1 MTGNLPSRVDRAA
14 IERII
19 QRAAELQTGER
30 EIGESL
36 TPDEVISLGREVGI
50 PEPYL
55 RQALMEEQ
63 GRLMVPAPR
72 GFLDRTMGDGIV
84 SAQRVVRGD
93 PEDVER
99 TLAAYIEDEELLAV
113 QRQQTGRITWEPLR
127 GVQAALKR
135 GGAVFGRSRHFMLA
149 RASTVTATIA
159 GLEPGFCHVALTA
172 DIRSARGAV
181 IGGIAAVGTVGIAGA
196 LVLGLLSPFLII
208 AIAPLPVAAGI
219 GWGIG
224 RRFHPIA
231 ARTLLGLERALDHLE
246 RGAVKPMHALNS
258 GRPSIVATIIDDVRR
273 AIEKPR

>member
-1 MTGNLPSRVDRAA
+1 VTGNLPSRVDRAA

-63 GRLMVPAPR
+63 GRPMVPAPR

-113 QRQQTGRITWEPLR
+113 QRQQPLR

-159 GLEPGFCHVALTA
+159 GLEPGYCHVALTA
-172 DIRSARGAV
+172 DIRPARGAI
-181 IGGIAAVGTVGIAGA
+181 IGGVAAVGTVGIAGA
-196 LVLGLLSPFLII
+196 LVLGLLSPFWMV
-208 AIAPLPVAAGI
+208 AIAPLPVAVGL
-219 GWGIG
+219 GWGVG

-258 GRPSIVATIIDDVRR
+258 GRPGIVATIIDDVRR
-273 AIEKPR
+273 AIEGPR